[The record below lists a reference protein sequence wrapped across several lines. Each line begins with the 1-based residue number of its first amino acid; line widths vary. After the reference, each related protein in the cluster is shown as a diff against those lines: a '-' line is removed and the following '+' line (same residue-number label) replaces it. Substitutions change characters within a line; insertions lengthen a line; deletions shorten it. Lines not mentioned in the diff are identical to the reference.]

1 MSENKK
7 QDRGTSREIHD
18 KWSIRKG
25 INAPN
30 SGLYHEV
37 TISGRKEHNFG
48 SMWSVIIN
56 GTFCGNYRRKFSE
69 RFSKIIQRQYME
81 VIWTTKECDK

>member
-1 MSENKK
+1 VARSDKECWKIYGEIQFMSENKK
-7 QDRGTSREIHD
+7 QDRGTSREIND
-18 KWSIRKG
+18 KWSIREG

-48 SMWSVIIN
+48 SM
-56 GTFCGNYRRKFSE
+56 
-69 RFSKIIQRQYME
+69 
-81 VIWTTKECDK
+81 